1 MKIKGIIYDVGLEYW
16 PGQPIRKISEEQMI
30 KEFKLIKEG
39 LNCNAI
45 GFHGNFN
52 EKLLNA
58 TKLALNEGL
67 EVWIFPRYINEGKEK
82 TIKLFTELARKCEEL
97 RKKYERIVLG
107 VGDELTVNCSDF
119 FSGKIYTDRVRRLRC
134 YCRFKKLYPLIM
146 GEETKDWFFKF
157 RDKEIEFKMLFESFL
172 GREKIK
178 EFEKI
183 ANEIEI
189 YLKNFDKK
197 LNDFLLKLVEVGRK
211 NFKGRI
217 TYSAGCWEAVNWN
230 IFDIIGIGLYLDYT
244 NWFAYEEILRSLK
257 ERFNKPV
264 VVTEFG
270 AAPFKYAS
278 IYGGSAW
285 SIFDRFEVERSEE
298 EQAEHIE
305 RQFRLIKKA
314 NVDGCFLFIFTDV
327 PEKIHVPNP
336 KYYKEDYDMSGYGIM
351 KIMPDGHLEPKKAFY
366 TLKELYSK
374 INFR

>member
-1 MKIKGIIYDVGLEYW
+1 
-16 PGQPIRKISEEQMI
+16 
-30 KEFKLIKEG
+30 
-39 LNCNAI
+39 
-45 GFHGNFN
+45 
-52 EKLLNA
+52 
-58 TKLALNEGL
+58 
-67 EVWIFPRYINEGKEK
+67 
-82 TIKLFTELARKCEEL
+82 
-97 RKKYERIVLG
+97 
-107 VGDELTVNCSDF
+107 
-119 FSGKIYTDRVRRLRC
+119 
-134 YCRFKKLYPLIM
+134 M

-374 INFR
+374 VNLDNL